1 MVVCGRSEG
10 NCMART
16 LQVLLFGAGVAAATA
31 AVAAAAERD
40 YRLTP
45 GAKGDHSVTAS
56 YVNFNRDPVQLA
68 FTLSSRAVRES
79 MDEFGYSAAEA
90 QQMASTCGCTQEEF
104 DRRIEEHY
112 RSRALAWRMADGVRR
127 LYVDIPAVVERN
139 RARVRDLAREFDRV
153 ATARKYGPDE
163 TLGAM
168 LTFVQSALPYQRPPK
183 QEGER
188 DILGFYPPPRTLEA
202 GFGDCD
208 SKSALLAAIL
218 TNFPGTRMIGI
229 HVPRHYLVGIAR
241 VPRSGDAF
249 IEFRGEPFVLMEP
262 SGPGRLPPGMI
273 APTTQAALA
282 TMQDV
287 RIDPLF

>member
-1 MVVCGRSEG
+1 MVVCGRPER
-10 NCMART
+10 NFMART
-16 LQVLLFGAGVAAATA
+16 LQILLFGAGIAAAA
-31 AVAAAAERD
+31 AAAAAERD
-40 YRLTP
+40 YQLTP
-45 GAKGDHSVTAS
+45 GTKGEHSVAAS
-56 YVNFNRDPVQLA
+56 YVNFNRDPLQLA
-68 FTLSSRAVRES
+68 FTLPDRAVRES
-79 MDEFGYSAAEA
+79 MAEFGFSMAEA
-90 QQMASTCGCTQEEF
+90 QQMAKDCGCTQAEF

-112 RSRALAWRMADGVRR
+112 RSRGLAWRMADGVRR
-127 LYVDIPAVVERN
+127 LYVDIPAVVARN
-139 RARVRDLAREFDRV
+139 RPRVRELAREFDRLV
-153 ATARKYGPDE
+153 TARKYGADE
-163 TLGAM
+163 SLGAM

-188 DILGFYPPPRTLEA
+188 DILGFYPPPRVLEA

-218 TNFPGTRMIGI
+218 TNFPGMRMIGV
-229 HVPRHYLVGIAR
+229 HVPRHYLVGVAR
-241 VPRSGDAF
+241 VPRPGDAF
-249 IEFRGEPFVLMEP
+249 IEYRGEPFVLIEP

>member
-1 MVVCGRSEG
+1 
-10 NCMART
+10 MART
-16 LQVLLFGAGVAAATA
+16 LHVLLFGAGIAATA
-31 AVAAAAERD
+31 AAAVAEHD
-40 YRLTP
+40 YQRTTD
-45 GAKGDHSVTAS
+45 GKGDHRFAAS
-56 YVNFNRDPVQLA
+56 YVNYNRDPLQLA
-68 FTLSSRAVRES
+68 FALPGRAVRES

-90 QQMASTCGCTQEEF
+90 QTMARECGCNQAEF
-104 DRRIEEHY
+104 DRLIEEHY
-112 RSRALAWRMADGVRR
+112 RARGLAWRMADGVRR
-127 LYVDIPAVVERN
+127 LYVDIPAVVARN
-139 RARVRDLAREFDRV
+139 RPRVRDLAREFDRLS
-153 ATARKYGPDE
+153 TARKYGPDE

-168 LTFVQSALPYQRPPK
+168 VTFVQSALPYQRPPK

-218 TNFPGTRMIGI
+218 TNFPGTRMIGV
-229 HVPRHYLVGIAR
+229 HVPKHYLVGIAR
-241 VPRSGDAF
+241 VPRPGDAF
-249 IEFRGEPFVLMEP
+249 IEYGGEPFVLIEP

>member
-10 NCMART
+10 NFMART
-16 LQVLLFGAGVAAATA
+16 IQVLLFGAGIAAATA
-31 AVAAAAERD
+31 AVAAERD
-40 YRLTP
+40 YQRTTD
-45 GAKGDHSVTAS
+45 ARGDYRVAAS
-56 YVNFNRDPVQLA
+56 YLNFNRDPLQLA
-68 FTLSSRAVRES
+68 FALAGRSVRES
-79 MDEFGYSAAEA
+79 MDEFGYSPAEA
-90 QQMASTCGCTQEEF
+90 QKLARECHCNQAEF
-104 DRRIEEHY
+104 DRLIEEHY
-112 RSRALAWRMADGVRR
+112 RARGLAWRMADGVRR
-127 LYVDIPAVVERN
+127 LYVDIPAVVARN
-139 RARVRDLAREFDRV
+139 RARVRELAREFDRLV
-153 ATARKYGPDE
+153 TARKYGPDE

-168 LTFVQSALPYQRPPK
+168 LTFVQSALPYERPPK

-218 TNFPGTRMIGI
+218 TNFPGTRMIGV

-241 VPRSGDAF
+241 VPRAGDAF
-249 IEFRGEPFVLMEP
+249 IEYRGEPFVLMEP
-262 SGPGRLPPGMI
+262 SGPGRLPPGTI

>member
-1 MVVCGRSEG
+1 ME
-10 NCMART
+10 RT
-16 LQVLLFGAGVAAATA
+16 LRLLLSGALAATT
-31 AVAAAAERD
+31 VSVLAAERD
-40 YRLTP
+40 YRLATD
-45 GAKGDHSVTAS
+45 AKGDHRVTAS
-56 YVNFNRDPVQLA
+56 YVNFNSDPLQLA
-68 FTLSSRAVRES
+68 FAISGRGVRES

-90 QQMASTCGCTQEEF
+90 QQMAKTCGCTQEEF

-112 RSRALAWRMADGVRR
+112 RTRGLAWRMADGVRR
-127 LYVDIPAVVERN
+127 LYVDIPAVVEHN
-139 RARVRDLAREFDRV
+139 RARVRDLAREFDRL

-218 TNFPGTRMIGI
+218 TNFPGTRMIGV
-229 HVPRHYLVGIAR
+229 HVPRHYLVGVAR

-249 IEFRGEPFVLMEP
+249 IEYRGEPFVLIEP

-282 TMQDV
+282 TMHDV

>member
-10 NCMART
+10 NFMART
-16 LQVLLFGAGVAAATA
+16 LHVLLFGAGLAATA
-31 AVAAAAERD
+31 AAAAAENAYQRTTDGKGD
-40 YRLTP
+40 YRF
-45 GAKGDHSVTAS
+45 TAS
-56 YVNFNRDPVQLA
+56 YVNFNRDPLQLGFA
-68 FTLSSRAVRES
+68 LPGRAVRES
-79 MDEFGYSAAEA
+79 MEEFGYSAAEA
-90 QQMASTCGCTQEEF
+90 QKMARECNCNQAEF
-104 DRRIEEHY
+104 DRLVEEHY
-112 RSRALAWRMADGVRR
+112 RARGLAWRMADGVRR

-139 RARVRDLAREFDRV
+139 RPRMRELAREFDRL

-208 SKSALLAAIL
+208 SKSALLAAIM
-218 TNFPGTRMIGI
+218 TNFPGTRMIGLHI
-229 HVPRHYLVGIAR
+229 PRHYLIGIAR
-241 VPRSGDAF
+241 VPRPGDAF
-249 IEFRGEPFVLMEP
+249 IEYRGEPFVLVEP

>member
-1 MVVCGRSEG
+1 MVVCWRFGG
-10 NCMART
+10 NCMKPM
-16 LQVLLFGAGVAAATA
+16 LQVVLCGALAGIAVAA
-31 AVAAAAERD
+31 AAAAERD
-40 YRLTP
+40 YRRTTD
-45 GAKGDHSVTAS
+45 AKGDHAIAAS
-56 YVNFNRDPVQLA
+56 YVNFNRDALQLA
-68 FTLSSRAVRES
+68 FAVPARSVRES
-79 MDEFGYSAAEA
+79 MEEFGYSAAEA
-90 QQMASTCGCTQEEF
+90 QEMAKTCGCTQEEF

-112 RSRALAWRMADGVRR
+112 RERGLAWRMADGVRR

-139 RARVRDLAREFDRV
+139 RGRVRELAREFDRI

-163 TLGAM
+163 TLGAV

-218 TNFPGTRMIGI
+218 TNFPGTRMIGV

-249 IEFRGEPFVLMEP
+249 IEYRGEPFVLIEP

-282 TMQDV
+282 TMHDV

>member
-1 MVVCGRSEG
+1 MKP
-10 NCMART
+10 M
-16 LQVLLFGAGVAAATA
+16 LQVVLSGALAGV
-31 AVAAAAERD
+31 AVAAAAATVERD
-40 YRLTP
+40 YRRTTN
-45 GAKGDHSVTAS
+45 AKGDHAITAS
-56 YVNFNRDPVQLA
+56 YANFNRDPLQLA
-68 FTLSSRAVRES
+68 FVVPARSVHDS

-90 QQMASTCGCTQEEF
+90 QEMAKTCGCTQQEF
-104 DRRIEEHY
+104 DRRIEQHY
-112 RSRALAWRMADGVRR
+112 RERGLAWRMADGVRR

-139 RARVRDLAREFDRV
+139 RARVRELAREFDRL
-153 ATARKYGPDE
+153 ATSRQYGPDE

-168 LTFVQSALPYQRPPK
+168 LTFVQSALPYDRPPK

-188 DILGFYPPPRTLEA
+188 DILGFYPPPRALEA

-218 TNFPGTRMIGI
+218 TNFPGTRMIGV

-241 VPRSGDAF
+241 IPRPGDAF
-249 IEFRGEPFVLMEP
+249 IEYRGEPFVLIEP

-273 APTTQAALA
+273 AATTQAALA
-282 TMQDV
+282 TMHDV